1 MVSKTTRDILDTL
14 ERDYKEP
21 ENKVQEL
28 AQKPDKLNA
37 VSMRFYHLNNCD
49 FKLMG
54 NTLIKAHY
62 STGRVAASFT
72 STAMVPVLEHE
83 AAIIEENEIR
93 YERIKKN
100 GLLNVHI

>member
-1 MVSKTTRDILDTL
+1 
-14 ERDYKEP
+14 
-21 ENKVQEL
+21 
-28 AQKPDKLNA
+28 
-37 VSMRFYHLNNCD
+37 
-49 FKLMG
+49 MG
-54 NTLIKAHY
+54 ITCLKAHY

-100 GLLNVHI
+100 G